1 MEIIPPIEQ
10 NIIELKNYLKES
22 LCTKEIADFFGLSNS
37 EISDFVNSLT
47 FSRKGISPM
56 FLSPGY
62 GDNDTIKPQI
72 VTTILS
78 NRKETYLHEARH
90 GLHFKLC
97 CAIFER
103 QDTCLEAFW
112 SFCEN
117 VLGDQKFVSQIE
129 KNGSYLQ
136 RQFIQHARN
145 LQKKYSLLPEDIFNL
160 AVELGALTYQH
171 AYFVDPRMCE
181 AVASYGDTGITKV
194 VGDINRTLAS
204 LIPYH
209 SKSALRGYGDKES
222 QTMFKQA
229 NPLKKALLVKKD
241 DYERS
246 LFFNSA

>member
-1 MEIIPPIEQ
+1 MEIIQPIEQ
-10 NIIELKNYLKES
+10 NIIRLQDLKES
-22 LCTKEIADFFGLSNS
+22 LCTKEMINFFGLSES

-47 FSRKGISPM
+47 FSRRGISPM

-62 GDNDTIKPQI
+62 GDNDTLRPQI

-78 NRKETYLHEARH
+78 NRTDTYLHEARH
-90 GLHFKLC
+90 GLHFELC
-97 CAIFER
+97 CVIFKR
-103 QDTCLEAFW
+103 TDTCLETFR

-117 VLGDQKFVSQIE
+117 VLEDQKFVSHIE

-136 RQFIQHARN
+136 GQFIQHARD
-145 LQKKYSLLPEDIFNL
+145 LQKKKDLLPKDISGL

-171 AYFVDPRMCE
+171 AFFVDPRMCE
-181 AVASYGDTGITKV
+181 AVASYGDTKITKV
-194 VGDINRTLAS
+194 VRNINKIMAS

-209 SKSALRGYGDKES
+209 STFALKGYGDKKS